1 MSRAGSTGGD
11 NRARHILDAL
21 AERTGARSLAAHGRR
36 GVPRLA
42 AAVAAESGGW
52 RRPVQVASAELL
64 AEGALRLVRGPVE
77 AAVLDVHDHPVLQT
91 DSLGVHLDSSTRTRL
106 DRLFDRNIA
115 AFSRLVAPS
124 ASFAELCALDADR
137 VVVITNGTDTAAI
150 TQHPPVAA
158 PVVGMASGAAPGR
171 GIEQLVAAMARVRAE
186 IPEATLR
193 LALAASGPASRAYL
207 DDLRADLTDPWVTV
221 TEVPHAGLDAFLA
234 ETAVLVVPHPP
245 GAYMDAAAPVKVF
258 DAMASGRP
266 LVVTPRFET
275 RRIVEEAGAGAVA
288 AGDEVDDLAA
298 AIWELLRD
306 ESRRRSQG
314 DNARRTAV
322 ERYDWRI
329 LSAQLA
335 DAVLGPQNASR

>member
-1 MSRAGSTGGD
+1 
-11 NRARHILDAL
+11 
-21 AERTGARSLAAHGRR
+21 
-36 GVPRLA
+36 
-42 AAVAAESGGW
+42 
-52 RRPVQVASAELL
+52 
-64 AEGALRLVRGPVE
+64 
-77 AAVLDVHDHPVLQT
+77 
-91 DSLGVHLDSSTRTRL
+91 
-106 DRLFDRNIA
+106 
-115 AFSRLVAPS
+115 
-124 ASFAELCALDADR
+124 
-137 VVVITNGTDTAAI
+137 
-150 TQHPPVAA
+150 
-158 PVVGMASGAAPGR
+158 MASGAAPGR
-171 GIEQLVAAMARVRAE
+171 GIEQLVAAMAGVRAE
-186 IPEATLR
+186 VPEATLR

-207 DDLRADLTDPWVTV
+207 NDLRADLTDPWVTV

-266 LVVTPRFET
+266 LVITPRFET
-275 RRIVEEAGAGAVA
+275 RKIVEEAGAGSVA

-298 AIWELLRD
+298 AIWELLHD